1 MTLHYRRNC
10 AVKHEGPQGPVGGS
24 VDSMHEYTHRSGKY
38 TVNHYTYKVV
48 YTHNGYIVVTIRDEI
63 HR

>member
-1 MTLHYRRNC
+1 MRGEARG
-10 AVKHEGPQGPVGGS
+10 AAGASGGG
-24 VDSMHEYTHRSGKY
+24 VDSMHEYTHRSGKCS
-38 TVNHYTYKVV
+38 VNHYTHKVV